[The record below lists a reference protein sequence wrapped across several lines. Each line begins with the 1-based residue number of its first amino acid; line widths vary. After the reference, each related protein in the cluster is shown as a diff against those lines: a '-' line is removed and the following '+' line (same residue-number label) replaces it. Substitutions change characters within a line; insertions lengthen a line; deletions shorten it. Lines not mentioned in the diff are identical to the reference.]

1 MTPSV
6 LSNLFPAWPVS
17 VDPLAMGA
25 LALVLAAV
33 CGELVFRF
41 LRLPR
46 ITGYSLAGLVAGP
59 SLLGWIGADVG
70 VGGMRLLIDLSLAL
84 LLFELGVRVN
94 LRWFRHNP
102 MILASS
108 VAEAALAFVAVFLVV
123 TLLGYQLEIALVV
136 ATVSMTTSPAVVM
149 RVAGE
154 LRARGQ
160 VTDRLLVMTALNV
173 VYAVIVANLVL
184 GYIHRS
190 YGGDWLAALLH
201 PLYQLGGSALVAL
214 LLAKVFHVL
223 RRHFDPQQEQ
233 ASLLLFA
240 LLMLTMAL
248 LQTLKLPALL
258 APLLAGIL
266 VKHADPRPHLWPRH
280 FGSVGGVLVILLF
293 VMTGA
298 ALTWQHL
305 FAGGFVALALI
316 AVRSGGKL
324 LGVLAF
330 GRWSGITLRQS
341 LALGLALSPLSGVAF
356 VLTADIGRLYPA
368 LNAEL
373 GGIVLSMIAIL
384 ELLGPVIVQQ
394 SLAWAGESRPQG
406 NPEGGEKHDA

>member
-1 MTPSV
+1 MSPSV
-6 LSNLFPAWPVS
+6 LASIFPSWPPQF
-17 VDPLAMGA
+17 DPLALGA
-25 LALVLAAV
+25 LALVVAAV
-33 CGELVFRF
+33 SGELVFRF

-59 SLLGWIGADVG
+59 SLLGWLGAAEVNG
-70 VGGMRLLIDLSLAL
+70 VRLLIDLSLAL

-102 MILASS
+102 MILAGS
-108 VAEAALAFVAVFLVV
+108 VAEAALAFGLVLGV
-123 TLLGYQLEIALVV
+123 VLLLGFQLEIALVV

-149 RVAGE
+149 RMAGE

-173 VYAVIVANLVL
+173 IYAVVLTNLVL

-201 PLYQLGGSALVAL
+201 PFYQLGGSLLVAL
-214 LLAKVFHVL
+214 LLARAFRLL

-233 ASLLLFA
+233 ASLVLFA

-248 LQTLKLPALL
+248 LQALLLPTLL

-266 VKHADPRPHLWPRH
+266 VKRSDPRPHLWPPH

-298 ALTWQHL
+298 ALTWSHL
-305 FAGGFVALALI
+305 ATGGLVALALI
-316 AVRSGGKL
+316 LVRGAGKVA
-324 LGVLAF
+324 GVAAF
-330 GRWSGITLRQS
+330 GGLSGLTLRQS
-341 LALGLALSPLSGVAF
+341 LALGLALCPLSGVAF

-368 LNAEL
+368 LSVEIA
-373 GGIVLSMIAIL
+373 GIVLSMIMVL

-394 SLAWAGESRPQG
+394 SLAWAGEAAPAGTLPQ
-406 NPEGGEKHDA
+406 EKSHGA